1 MLILE
6 KAQTAE
12 PIVVSSIF
20 SVSVTSAILQ
30 CDSLQL
36 IVKKMIGNLKKYIEI
51 DCGNIGSDDQDG
63 RADGEDC
70 HRSCDAW
77 RCCRSVRINP
87 SR

>member
-36 IVKKMIGNLKKYIEI
+36 IVKEMIGNLKKYIEI